1 MAMCEVWCALATIV
15 VNNITYGNKNCYKC
29 KLFFQKTF
37 VQTRRWYLGIM
48 SNSCRIRLLAK
59 LPTPTHNH
67 EVEQTTNNPEIYI
80 IARAILENKLVETFI
95 RVMFN

>member
-1 MAMCEVWCALATIV
+1 M
-15 VNNITYGNKNCYKC
+15 
-29 KLFFQKTF
+29 
-37 VQTRRWYLGIM
+37 
-48 SNSCRIRLLAK
+48 AK

-67 EVEQTTNNPEIYI
+67 EVEQTTTNPEIYI